1 MNEGRMGEFAAA
13 SESIEAQST
22 NVPSASQPHHSRD
35 KPFAI
40 IAKT

>member
-1 MNEGRMGEFAAA
+1 MDEARIGELAAA